1 MTLRELL
8 LRYSGD
14 NHVFVC
20 DSLSGDVLTHGSACT
35 VLHTLKADDFIV
47 EYFDIAEDVPFYH
60 GAVLNVEVL

>member
-8 LRYSGD
+8 LHYSGE

-20 DSLSGDVLTHGSACT
+20 DILSGDALSYGSVCS
-35 VLHTLKADDFIV
+35 VLHTLKADDLIV
-47 EYFDIAEDVPFYH
+47 DHFDIAEDVPLYH